1 MRTFKGGSLRVT
13 REPLTEQAKRIL
25 RSAILNG
32 QFNPGAR
39 LVETALAERYGITRH
54 VMRAALQALEGEG
67 LVANDPFRGRSVISP
82 GRRDY
87 ESIYLI
93 RVSLESLAAGLAAYR
108 ITSDLAAALL
118 EHGRLPPGPPEEFSA
133 WVEWDTG
140 IHRKIW
146 EIADEPLLTSHLER
160 LIWPFMTASPINPL
174 GNRDQDSL
182 VRRQIEREQSGHPAS
197 HVPLLRAIC
206 ARDPAAARQA
216 MLEHLFPS
224 GEAQVSRETARRI
237 ATVLGLQHD

>member
-54 VMRAALQALEGEG
+54 VMRAELQALEGEG

-108 ITSDLAAALL
+108 ITSDL
-118 EHGRLPPGPPEEFSA
+118 
-133 WVEWDTG
+133 
-140 IHRKIW
+140 
-146 EIADEPLLTSHLER
+146 
-160 LIWPFMTASPINPL
+160 
-174 GNRDQDSL
+174 
-182 VRRQIEREQSGHPAS
+182 
-197 HVPLLRAIC
+197 
-206 ARDPAAARQA
+206 
-216 MLEHLFPS
+216 
-224 GEAQVSRETARRI
+224 
-237 ATVLGLQHD
+237 